1 MLQKEWMNEQKRRY
15 PKADSSILRFIGRF
29 REENP
34 DLERIFTMGYCY
46 YFAVI
51 LRDAFGGAIYLSP
64 ETSHI
69 VWSDDQNLYYDI
81 TGVCNDKVIKKQ
93 IISLPKEKLK
103 NYRKL

>member
-1 MLQKEWMNEQKRRY
+1 MFSIAWAENQMKIY
-15 PKADSSILRFIGRF
+15 PKADSSVLRFIGRF

-34 DLERIFTMGYCY
+34 DLERIFTKGYCY
-46 YFAVI
+46 YFAVM

-69 VWSDDQNLYYDI
+69 VWSEDQNLYYDI
-81 TGVCNDKVIKKQ
+81 TGVCNDKVIKKK